1 MTEVSPCDE
10 EYISTVFLVPKKTG
24 DFRPV
29 INLKSECPEK
39 SKIACKFQNFKIA
52 QTLAISGPY

>member
-1 MTEVSPCDE
+1 MREVSPCDE
-10 EYISTVFLVPKKTG
+10 EFISTVFLVPKKTG

-39 SKIACKFQNFKIA
+39 SKIAWQISKF
-52 QTLAISGPY
+52 